1 MSSRTNNAHQT
12 ESMTAAIAEA
22 TAAVEQIRKWNLEDA
37 RERLLRA
44 VVDLDATMEEL
55 IDGK

>member
-1 MSSRTNNAHQT
+1 
-12 ESMTAAIAEA
+12 MTAAIAEA